1 MPKVMNQ
8 QPTENFLRQLRQ
20 LSLDNEKVKVV
31 NEDLRNRKVALTVH
45 YSPKGLQKNGYLER
59 NK

>member
-1 MPKVMNQ
+1 MNQ